1 MNKRLYIYLFLFA
14 LTLIGITANY
24 NLHVVALNIP
34 SIEKRD
40 LRVLTWNVHCPKG
53 TDSICQTRIAE
64 LIIHEDADFIQL
76 NEFYQDSC
84 AILDDILK
92 KHYPYTEENQ
102 SHQRCGDI
110 FYSRTPMS
118 NSGHVIVPV
127 VGNYIQ
133 TLKATIPVKEDSV
146 QLFGCHMASNG
157 GIEGDVKS
165 LYERYQ
171 EVQQK
176 RCHQASWTKYH
187 IEQAVHPVIVM
198 GDMND
203 FSFSAPLDTLK
214 SCGIKDAWW
223 NGGNGYGATYHDGW
237 IRLRIDY
244 ILYNEKLKVLQTRVV
259 ETDLSDHN
267 PIIADFKLK

>member
-24 NLHVVALNIP
+24 KLHVVALNIP
-34 SIEKRD
+34 SIEKKD
-40 LRVLTWNVHCPKG
+40 LRVLTWNVHCPEG
-53 TDSICQTRIAE
+53 VDSIRQTKIAE

-84 AILDDILK
+84 TILNRMLK
-92 KHYPYTEENQ
+92 MHYPYTEEYQ
-102 SHQRCGDI
+102 SHRISGDI
-110 FYSRTPMS
+110 FYSKIPMF
-118 NSGHVIVPV
+118 NSGNVYIPV
-127 VGNYIQ
+127 VKERIH
-133 TLKATIPVKEDSV
+133 TLKATIPIKGVPV
-146 QLFGCHMASNG
+146 LLYGCHMASNG
-157 GIEGDVKS
+157 KIEGDVKS

-214 SCGIKDAWW
+214 SCGMKDAWW